1 MIIYSSVKSF
11 DPHGPG
17 STFFKQTN
25 MQFIAKSILRL
36 SVLLIPAFSLA
47 QSTYLPQGNKHQ
59 PFLDRLEIK
68 LQHNTD
74 LNLSTLKPYSR
85 RIGVRAGEY
94 ADSIQKAGGN
104 LLTAVDQYNLQ
115 SLFMNSSEWV
125 TGDSTAFISKRPVW
139 NTFYKTKANF
149 LEVNTRD
156 FFMAVNPVIQQQQ
169 SIESDNTDE
178 RVFLNAK
185 GLAVRGMIARRL
197 GFSFYFTDNQER
209 GPRFVQE
216 RIIATDA
223 VPGVGFYKDFKKT
236 ATDYI
241 DARGSINFTAAKYL
255 DFQFGY
261 DKNFI
266 GNGYRSLLLSDFG
279 NSYLFL
285 KINTRIWKLDYM
297 NLFMELVP
305 QTINISAG
313 DKLLDRKYTAMH
325 HLSMQITRWLNIGI
339 FEAVT
344 FGRKNHFDLLY
355 LNPIIFLR
363 ASEQQAGSADN
374 AIIGLDVKANVAKR
388 WQFYGNLMLDEFK
401 LKEVRDGKGWWA
413 NKFGVQ
419 AGAKYIDAFSIKNLD
434 LQGEVNLVRP
444 FTYSHYD
451 SIANYTHYNQ
461 PLAHPLGANFIEAIG
476 IVRYQPHPRWTTSA
490 RLILWKQGTDTAG
503 SNVGTNIFLSNT
515 TRSADYGY
523 SLPNGPRSTGI
534 NAQLLASYEWKENL
548 YIDAGVLLRRL
559 QSDVADSRNT
569 SVFTLGVRLNM
580 FRREYDY

>member
-1 MIIYSSVKSF
+1 
-11 DPHGPG
+11 
-17 STFFKQTN
+17 

-36 SVLLIPAFSLA
+36 SVLLFPVVSFA

-59 PFLDRLEIK
+59 PLLDRLEIK
-68 LQHNTD
+68 LQNNTG
-74 LNLSTLKPYSR
+74 LNVSTLKPLSR
-85 RIGVRAGEY
+85 RLAVQAGEY
-94 ADSIQKAGGN
+94 ADSAQKAGGN
-104 LLTAVDQYNLQ
+104 LLSAVDQYNLR
-115 SLFMNSSEWV
+115 SLLMNNSEWV
-125 TGDSTAFISKRPVW
+125 QGDTTGFASKRPLW

-149 LEVNTRD
+149 LEVNEKD
-156 FFMAVNPVIQQQQ
+156 FFLALNPVFQQQQ

-178 RVFLNAK
+178 RIFLNSK
-185 GLAVRGMIARRL
+185 GLAVRGMIAKRL
-197 GFSFYFTDNQER
+197 GFSAYFTDNQER
-209 GPRFVQE
+209 GPLFVQQ
-216 RIIATDA
+216 RIIVNDA
-223 VPGVGFYKDFKKT
+223 VPGVGFYKDFKTT

-266 GNGYRSLLLSDFG
+266 GNGYRSLFLSDFG

-325 HLSMQITRWLNIGI
+325 HLSMQMTRWLNVGI

-388 WQFYGNLMLDEFK
+388 FQFYGQFMMDEFK
-401 LKEVRDGKGWWA
+401 LKEVRGGKGWWA

-419 AGAKYIDAFSIKNLD
+419 AGAKYIDAFSVKNLD

-444 FTYSHYD
+444 FSYSHYD
-451 SIANYTHYNQ
+451 SVANYTHYNQ
-461 PLAHPLGANFIEAIG
+461 PLAHPLGANFIEVIG
-476 IVRYQPHPRWTTSA
+476 IARYQPHPKWTTSA
-490 RLILWKQGTDTAG
+490 RLILWQQGADTAN
-503 SNVGTNIFLSNT
+503 SNVGSNIFMINS
-515 TRSADYGY
+515 TRTGDYGY
-523 SLPNGPRSTGI
+523 KLPNGPKSTGI
-534 NAQLLASYEWKENL
+534 NAQLLASYEVKENL
-548 YIDAGVLLRRL
+548 FIDASVLIRRL
-559 QSDVADSRNT
+559 TSDVVADRNT
-569 SVFTLGVRLNM
+569 SLFTLAVRMNM